1 MNLDNI
7 KEPASEFR
15 RIVTE
20 LREDQTGPDIGW
32 TRAPRF
38 YQIMR
43 DVWRRDDEGELT
55 FWDVDDGPYD
65 RHWVDEHYN
74 LGTDINA
81 LDDDELV
88 ELVERETDLFVC
100 RMSRHREPDEDL
112 VFLTRKAA
120 DRELQYR
127 PRRGENACSYS
138 NYVWHSPDLEN
149 LIVLLCSLD
158 LDRSVLRFKGETNP
172 GNDAGERAPITVTD
186 EMVERAMDVLC
197 PCTCHR
203 VLSYCECGEIENL
216 REALEAALGG
226 EQE

>member
-20 LREDQTGPDIGW
+20 LREDQTGPDKGM

-38 YQIMR
+38 YTIMR

-55 FWDVDDGPYD
+55 FWDDDAGPYD
-65 RHWVDEHYN
+65 RNWVDEHYN
-74 LGTDINA
+74 LDVDVWD
-81 LDDDELV
+81 LDEPELG
-88 ELVERETDLFVC
+88 EAIEAETGLYAVY
-100 RMSRHREPDEDL
+100 MSKHREPDENL

-120 DRELQYR
+120 DEELRRR
-127 PRRGENACSYS
+127 PQHGRNATSYS
-138 NYVWHSPDLEN
+138 NNVWHSPDLEN
-149 LIVLLCSLD
+149 LIVLLCALD
-158 LDRSVLRFKGETNP
+158 LDKSVLRFKGENCP
-172 GNDAGERAPITVTD
+172 EDEPGERAPITVTD
-186 EMVERAMDVLC
+186 EMVERAMDVLY

-203 VLSYCECGEIENL
+203 TLSYCECGETENL

-226 EQE
+226 ETE

>member
-7 KEPASEFR
+7 QEPASEFR

-20 LREDQTGPDIGW
+20 LREDQTSPDIGW

-65 RHWVDEHYN
+65 RHWVDENYA
-74 LGTDINA
+74 LGTDISA
-81 LDDDELV
+81 LDDDELE

-172 GNDAGERAPITVTD
+172 GNDAGERTPVTVTD
-186 EMVERAMDVLC
+186 EMVELGA
-197 PCTCHR
+197 
-203 VLSYCECGEIENL
+203 EAL
-216 REALEAALGG
+216 RKHHCDDDSNFTRWAYEEEATVVLEAALGG
-226 EQE
+226 DHP

>member
-55 FWDVDDGPYD
+55 FWDVDSGPYD
-65 RHWVDEHYN
+65 RHWVDENYY
-74 LGTDINA
+74 LGTDISA
-81 LDDDELV
+81 LDDDELE

-127 PRRGENACSYS
+127 PRRWENACSYS

-149 LIVLLCSLD
+149 LIVLLCALD
-158 LDRSVLRFKGETNP
+158 LDKSVLRFKGENCP
-172 GNDAGERAPITVTD
+172 EDEPVERAPITVTD
-186 EMVERAMDVLC
+186 EMIERAMDVLY

-203 VLSYCECGEIENL
+203 TLSYCECGEIEK
-216 REALEAALGG
+216 GSSK
-226 EQE
+226 

>member
-55 FWDVDDGPYD
+55 FWDVDSGPYD
-65 RHWVDEHYN
+65 RHWLDEHYN
-74 LGTDINA
+74 LSTDINA

-88 ELVERETDLFVC
+88 ELVERETDLC
-100 RMSRHREPDEDL
+100 GGRMSRHREPDENL

-172 GNDAGERAPITVTD
+172 GNDAGERTPVTVTD
-186 EMVERAMDVLC
+186 EMVERAMDVLYS
-197 PCTCHR
+197 CTCHR
-203 VLSYCECGEIENL
+203 TLAYCECGEVEK
-216 REALEAALGG
+216 GSSK
-226 EQE
+226 